1 MAGTKLERSTHQG
14 IYERIRDDIT
24 FGHLLPGERLT
35 EIKLSGMYQISRS
48 PIREAL
54 RQLQSDGLIRF
65 ERNKGM
71 EVTKL
76 SIEKVAE
83 IYDVRA
89 LQEGFAVRISIEHLD
104 AGDIRNLTALH
115 KALIA
120 AAGNR
125 DMRQWIDKNSAFHAY
140 FRDKAGNE
148 TLNQL
153 ILMLKR
159 RTFIYQRMSLS
170 FDRYYD
176 VYIDH
181 HANILDACRNRDH
194 DRAEFAMRAHVMATK
209 QAVVENLSMSLDS
222 RV

>member
-1 MAGTKLERSTHQG
+1 MAGTKLERSTQQG

-104 AGDIRNLTALH
+104 AEDINNLTALH

-125 DMRQWIDKNSAFHAY
+125 DMRQWIDRNSAFHAY

-194 DRAEFAMRAHVMATK
+194 DRAEFAMRTHVMATK